1 MNRKLLL
8 NALLFQTGWFAC
20 VLAAQRPWLLAV
32 AVLVLLAHFRWVA
45 RWREEGK
52 LVASVLIA
60 GSALDS
66 FLLQMGVFDFA
77 GTSPLVPAWLALLWA
92 LLATTLN
99 HCLAWTA
106 RPWWLGSL
114 LGAVAGPL
122 SYWAGAGLAGVGL
135 PLGTPTTLLL
145 LAGLWAIVVPLLHG
159 FAALYRAQARLHG

>member
-20 VLAAQRPWLLAV
+20 VFAAREPWLLAV
-32 AVLVLLAHFRWVA
+32 AALALLAHFRWIG
-45 RWREEGK
+45 RWRDEGR

-66 FLLQMGVFDFA
+66 FLLQFGVFDFGA
-77 GTSPLVPAWLALLWA
+77 ERLLVPLWLALLWA
-92 LLATTLN
+92 LFATTLN

-114 LGAVAGPL
+114 LGALAGPL
-122 SYWAGAGLAGVGL
+122 SYWAGASIAGVGL
-135 PLGTPTTLLL
+135 PLGSTPTLLL
-145 LAGLWAIVVPLLHG
+145 LAGLWALVMPVLHG
-159 FAALYRAQARLHG
+159 FAALYREQARLRG